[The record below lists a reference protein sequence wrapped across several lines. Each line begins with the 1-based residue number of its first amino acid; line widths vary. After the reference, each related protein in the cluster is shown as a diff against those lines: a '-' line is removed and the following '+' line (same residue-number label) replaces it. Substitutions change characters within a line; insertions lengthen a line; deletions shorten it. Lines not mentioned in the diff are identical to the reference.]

1 MTIEAGCK
9 RGGVRANNLASVTSD
24 PPGEDPGSQEMP
36 SDWLVPRAPGPV
48 RALVHLPGSK
58 SMTNRALILAA
69 LSDRPTLIT
78 CPLVARDTMLMV
90 NALRALGCRIE
101 ESPGA
106 WHVEPAA
113 LGSSHPE
120 TQSHPEPHGH
130 PQSRGVPP
138 AGPGIDI
145 DVGNAGTV
153 LRFLPPVAALAGA
166 DVRFTGDPRVTQRPV
181 RPLLAALREL
191 GAAISAD
198 ESASVPFVVHGRGAV
213 AGGSVT
219 LDASASSQFVSGLLL
234 AAARFDSGAEIRH
247 CGPPVPSA
255 PHIEM
260 TVRML
265 RAAGV
270 PVTVNGAPAGVTGTA
285 PAEHPGSAS
294 AGLPGTAPAEH
305 PGTAPAGLTG
315 TGAGRSVTYAWRVS
329 PGPISPGRIDIEPD
343 LSNAV
348 PFLAA
353 ALATGGDVTVA
364 DWPADSLQPAVRI
377 IELLRSMGADVRR
390 TAEGLRVTGSGRISG
405 IGADLSE
412 VGELTPVLTAL
423 AALASSPSE
432 FTGIGHLRTHE
443 SDRLAALA
451 GEIGK
456 LGGDVT
462 ETADG
467 LRIRPAPLREGG
479 VNFDSHDD
487 HRLVMAAAVLGLV
500 TDGLRVHNAATVGK
514 TFPEFG
520 RAWARIL
527 APAL

>member
-48 RALVHLPGSK
+48 CALVRLPGSK

-69 LSDRPTLIT
+69 LADRPTLISG
-78 CPLVARDTMLMV
+78 PLVARDTMLMV
-90 NALRALGCRIE
+90 DALRALGCRVE

-106 WHVEPAA
+106 WQVEPAA
-113 LGSSHPE
+113 LGHACRRP
-120 TQSHPEPHGH
+120 
-130 PQSRGVPP
+130 RGQPSGQPSGQPP
-138 AGPGIDI
+138 PPGPGIDI

-153 LRFLPPVAALAGA
+153 LRFLPPVAALTCA
-166 DVRFTGDPRVTQRPV
+166 DVRFTGDPRVSHRPV
-181 RPLLAALREL
+181 GPLLAALREL
-191 GAAISAD
+191 GAAISGD
-198 ESASVPFVVHGRGAV
+198 ESGSFAVRGRGAV

-353 ALATGGDVTVA
+353 ALATGGDVTV
-364 DWPADSLQPAVRI
+364 
-377 IELLRSMGADVRR
+377 
-390 TAEGLRVTGSGRISG
+390 
-405 IGADLSE
+405 
-412 VGELTPVLTAL
+412 
-423 AALASSPSE
+423 
-432 FTGIGHLRTHE
+432 
-443 SDRLAALA
+443 
-451 GEIGK
+451 
-456 LGGDVT
+456 
-462 ETADG
+462 
-467 LRIRPAPLREGG
+467 
-479 VNFDSHDD
+479 
-487 HRLVMAAAVLGLV
+487 
-500 TDGLRVHNAATVGK
+500 
-514 TFPEFG
+514 
-520 RAWARIL
+520 
-527 APAL
+527 

>member
-106 WHVEPAA
+106 WHVEP
-113 LGSSHPE
+113 
-120 TQSHPEPHGH
+120 
-130 PQSRGVPP
+130 
-138 AGPGIDI
+138 
-145 DVGNAGTV
+145 
-153 LRFLPPVAALAGA
+153 
-166 DVRFTGDPRVTQRPV
+166 
-181 RPLLAALREL
+181 AALREL

-315 TGAGRSVTYAWRVS
+315 
-329 PGPISPGRIDIEPD
+329 
-343 LSNAV
+343 
-348 PFLAA
+348 
-353 ALATGGDVTVA
+353 
-364 DWPADSLQPAVRI
+364 
-377 IELLRSMGADVRR
+377 
-390 TAEGLRVTGSGRISG
+390 
-405 IGADLSE
+405 

-467 LRIRPAPLREGG
+467 LRIRPAPLRAGG